1 MTEPH
6 APTERR
12 ENKRLCIPFP
22 APESEVD
29 RQRRRTNQPMTTPAP
44 NPPAAA
50 PQGTADTQLP
60 TQPMVQPTGTVNPSI
75 GTASPWKDGKHTQ
88 CHHLA
93 HRPKTS

>member
-29 RQRRRTNQPMTTPAP
+29 RQHRRTNQPMTTPAP
-44 NPPAAA
+44 NPPVATPPSAAA
-50 PQGTADTQLP
+50 TQSP
-60 TQPMVQPTGTVNPSI
+60 AQPMAQPTGTVNPAM
-75 GTASPWKDGKHTQ
+75 GTPFPWKDGKHTK
-88 CHHLA
+88 CHHSA
-93 HRPKTS
+93 HRPKTT